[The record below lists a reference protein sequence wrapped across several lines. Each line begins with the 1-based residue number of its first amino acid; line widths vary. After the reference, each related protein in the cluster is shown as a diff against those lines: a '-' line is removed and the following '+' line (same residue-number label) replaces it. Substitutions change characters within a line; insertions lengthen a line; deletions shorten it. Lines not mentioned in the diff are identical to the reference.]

1 LGGNSLAQARTDPGS
16 PGLVD
21 GVWAAVHPALAPA
34 EKLAAAGSAVEHLEV
49 ELHAALPHIGV
60 FVDHGGYFGALVVVG
75 DLAGES
81 GERGRGGERE

>member
-1 LGGNSLAQARTDPGS
+1 M
-16 PGLVD
+16 
-21 GVWAAVHPALAPA
+21 HPALAPA

-49 ELHAALPHIGV
+49 ELHAALPHIAGV

-81 GERGRGGERE
+81 GEIGRGERE